1 MRKYIH
7 IAKMMKPELTD
18 EAEKAISDEYAE
30 LRSREDDPKNARVI
44 DYLII
49 CLNKIQKTLK
59 TSIE

>member
-18 EAEKAISDEYAE
+18 EAEEAISDEYAE

-44 DYLII
+44 IYYLII
-49 CLNKIQKTLK
+49 CLNKI
-59 TSIE
+59 